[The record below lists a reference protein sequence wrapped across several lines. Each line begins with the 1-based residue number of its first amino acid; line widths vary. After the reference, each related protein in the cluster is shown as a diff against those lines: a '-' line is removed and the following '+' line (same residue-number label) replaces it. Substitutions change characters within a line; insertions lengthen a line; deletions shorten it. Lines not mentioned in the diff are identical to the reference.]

1 MNTPLTVSEL
11 HTALKNKNYSLTG
24 MLDGYFA
31 RINSNRDLNAFITVT
46 RDYAYKKAGALQE
59 VLTNNP
65 NAFAEFPLLGVPIA
79 MKDMYLTKGI
89 RTTAASRVLES
100 YVPAYSSTVFERLEN
115 AGAILVGKT
124 NCDAW
129 AHGSSG
135 ENSDFGSTKNPWNK
149 EYVPGGSSSGSAV
162 AVAAN
167 LALVSP
173 GSDTC
178 GSIRLPANYCGVTG
192 LKPTYGAVSRYGV
205 VAMASSL
212 DTMGHI
218 TRSVA
223 DSERIFMITAGPDGK
238 DSTLVDF
245 RSGKHGVNKKLKVGI
260 PKEFIEQGV
269 DREVRGALES
279 FIKWLENAGHKVSE
293 VSLPSSKYAN
303 SAYYIIQP
311 AEVSSNLGRYDG
323 VRYGLARDAFGMEAK
338 RRIMLGTF
346 ALSSGYYDAYYD
358 KAMKV
363 RTLLIN
369 EVEKV
374 YEDADLLLAPVAPTL
389 PFKLVEKVTDPLKMY
404 LTDIFAATANL
415 TGIPSLAL
423 PNGFTKDNL
432 PVGIQL
438 MGKKFGEKVLFSL
451 GKQFQ
456 SQTDYHLKT
465 P

>member
-1 MNTPLTVSEL
+1 M
-11 HTALKNKNYSLTG
+11 
-24 MLDGYFA
+24 
-31 RINSNRDLNAFITVT
+31 
-46 RDYAYKKAGALQE
+46 
-59 VLTNNP
+59 
-65 NAFAEFPLLGVPIA
+65 
-79 MKDMYLTKGI
+79 
-89 RTTAASRVLES
+89 
-100 YVPAYSSTVFERLEN
+100 
-115 AGAILVGKT
+115 
-124 NCDAW
+124 
-129 AHGSSG
+129 
-135 ENSDFGSTKNPWNK
+135 
-149 EYVPGGSSSGSAV
+149 
-162 AVAAN
+162 
-167 LALVSP
+167 SP